1 MKKCLD
7 CSIQLKDYRSVRCN
21 KCRAKAFPMVFTD
34 ELRLKMSL
42 ARRGK
47 KFKPHSEETKEKM
60 RLAAIK
66 NGNKPVHNKPHS
78 EETKEKISK
87 AKLGSIPWNK
97 TNDVEEKLWKKRLR
111 GTVAWKDWRVS
122 IFKRDNY
129 TCQECLQKGGI
140 LEPHHIIPVRSD
152 RENLFNT
159 NNGITLCRPCHQK
172 TIWKESDFAEKY
184 FAIIAAQV

>member
-1 MKKCLD
+1 MKNCLD
-7 CSIQLKDYRSVRCN
+7 CSIKLKDYRSIRCN

-34 ELRLKMSL
+34 KLRLKLSL
-42 ARRGK
+42 ARKGK
-47 KFKPHSEETKEKM
+47 KFSPHSEETKEKI
-60 RLAAIK
+60 RAASIR
-66 NGNKPVHNKPHS
+66 NGNRPVHDKPHS

-87 AKLGSIPWNK
+87 AKMGSIPWNK
-97 TNDVEEKLWKKRLR
+97 TNDVDQKLWKKRLK
-111 GTVAWKDWRVS
+111 GTTAWREWRIS
-122 IFKRDNY
+122 IFKRDKY
-129 TCQECLQKGGI
+129 TCQECFVTGGY

-184 FAIIAAQV
+184 FSIIAAQV

>member
-1 MKKCLD
+1 MIEKKQM
-7 CSIQLKDYRSVRCN
+7 ITEET
-21 KCRAKAFPMVFTD
+21 RAKMRAAK
-34 ELRLKMSL
+34 L
-42 ARRGK
+42 GK
-47 KFKPHSEETKEKM
+47 TRKPHSEETKEKM
-60 RLAAIK
+60 RVAAIR
-66 NGNKPVHNKPHS
+66 NGNKPVHNKQHS
-78 EETKEKISK
+78 EATKEKISK

-97 TNDVEEKLWKKRLR
+97 TNDVKQRLWKKRLK
-111 GTVAWKDWRVS
+111 GTTAWREWRIL
-122 IFKRDNY
+122 IFKRDKH
-129 TCQECLQKGGI
+129 TCQECFVIGGY